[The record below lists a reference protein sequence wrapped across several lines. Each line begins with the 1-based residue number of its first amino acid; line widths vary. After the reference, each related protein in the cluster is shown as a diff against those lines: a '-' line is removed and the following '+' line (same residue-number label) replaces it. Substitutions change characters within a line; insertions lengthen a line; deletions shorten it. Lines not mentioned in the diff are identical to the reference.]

1 MHDQKAQEV
10 IVALRKNTKK
20 FTPPLIDLL
29 IKEFGHNP
37 FIILIGCLLSLRAKD
52 ITTIHVCRSLFKIA
66 KTPEQLLAIPRENLE
81 DLLFPIGFYK
91 NKSKTLQHVCQ
102 VIIEQFGGKVPQ
114 TEEELLSIKGV
125 GRKTATL
132 VLGLAFGVPAI
143 CVDTHVHRISNR
155 LGFIKTKTPVET
167 EAALKELLPKEYWIE
182 WNKLIV
188 MWGQNVCV
196 PISPFCS
203 LCAIRPYCKRV
214 GVKKSR

>member
-91 NKSKTLQHVCQ
+91 NKRLLVELMLF
-102 VIIEQFGGKVPQ
+102 ILRADFFEKV
-114 TEEELLSIKGV
+114 
-125 GRKTATL
+125 
-132 VLGLAFGVPAI
+132 
-143 CVDTHVHRISNR
+143 
-155 LGFIKTKTPVET
+155 
-167 EAALKELLPKEYWIE
+167 
-182 WNKLIV
+182 
-188 MWGQNVCV
+188 
-196 PISPFCS
+196 
-203 LCAIRPYCKRV
+203 
-214 GVKKSR
+214 